1 MLKESAESAPALTVT
16 HDDVVEASRSPLHE
30 SIACTTAAAAA
41 EEHSVMIH
49 VATFG
54 NAMDVR
60 ARVCIC
66 ACANARVRIYLH
78 TGFWLVPMRTC
89 NGDKPWEIEVVAP
102 PVLPCRRY
110 CVERALRRQ
119 AALGASAHGFI
130 TVQILRW
137 LPRDFQGDLRQDCV
151 AELKEKWLKVFPAWS
166 PASLT
171 RSAFGTGDTGPRIAA
186 CGPASHRG
194 VYGI

>member
-1 MLKESAESAPALTVT
+1 MLKESAESAPALTVL

-78 TGFWLVPMRTC
+78 TGFWLF
-89 NGDKPWEIEVVAP
+89 GIH
-102 PVLPCRRY
+102 L
-110 CVERALRRQ
+110 LQ
-119 AALGASAHGFI
+119 
-130 TVQILRW
+130 
-137 LPRDFQGDLRQDCV
+137 
-151 AELKEKWLKVFPAWS
+151 
-166 PASLT
+166 
-171 RSAFGTGDTGPRIAA
+171 RSAKLLLLGLHRLLRLRVGDEGLEWGEGSTRGGERGRDRGKRKGGTGVRRRGAMSITCSTRTHRHGPGNYVSRTTAVQVEHA
-186 CGPASHRG
+186 RMHTR
-194 VYGI
+194 VH